1 MCYRIYTPPEYHCGV
16 YIYIYTRQAQE
27 HTQTHKHSDSMENDK
42 ENSRSMRNK
51 VQQIKGNTEGDFH
64 DSADKILKSSPNAIA
79 DVFKVS
85 PRKKTSKSRSDG
97 EKGAKGAPTIAP
109 SALRNSHSSITGRKI
124 ETEQLQEKYS
134 ILLSRIEEQDEALS
148 KCNKKLEDLRT
159 SHFLELET
167 HKKTRDQ
174 LYALRSQNDALRSD
188 VLHNP
193 ECMMHCYG
201 NFPIILKAS
210 EQAQPDAGHKTTS
223 MIDGRRNSTKFSSYL
238 KENIINAMS
247 LLLRAT
253 YYCVVACELLAWAI
267 MIALA
272 LHAGLLPNTI

>member
-1 MCYRIYTPPEYHCGV
+1 
-16 YIYIYTRQAQE
+16 
-27 HTQTHKHSDSMENDK
+27 MENDK

-193 ECMMHCYG
+193 KCMMHYYG

-210 EQAQPDAGHKTTS
+210 EQAQPDAGHKSTS
-223 MIDGRRNSTKFSSYL
+223 TIDGRRKPTKFSSYFL
-238 KENIINAMS
+238 KAMS

>member
-1 MCYRIYTPPEYHCGV
+1 
-16 YIYIYTRQAQE
+16 
-27 HTQTHKHSDSMENDK
+27 MENDK

-51 VQQIKGNTEGDFH
+51 VQQLKGNTEGDFH
-64 DSADKILKSSPNAIA
+64 ESPDKILKSSPNAIP

-159 SHFLELET
+159 SYFLELET

-174 LYALRSQNDALRSD
+174 GKVDKSRSYTNISAIPAAPLIKQLRQ
-188 VLHNP
+188 
-193 ECMMHCYG
+193 
-201 NFPIILKAS
+201 
-210 EQAQPDAGHKTTS
+210 
-223 MIDGRRNSTKFSSYL
+223 
-238 KENIINAMS
+238 
-247 LLLRAT
+247 
-253 YYCVVACELLAWAI
+253 
-267 MIALA
+267 
-272 LHAGLLPNTI
+272 